1 MQNSMMTMMLAM
13 MAASKT
19 HEELAN
25 ECFNALEKFKA
36 SDFKDEEAEN
46 DVFQSFT
53 TMLLKCTQKGE
64 TSPEDIAKQALRLAK
79 TAQNLKDLEDLQ
91 NKSKIVDDEDDDDD
105 DELQG
110 PIIMGAGGM
119 A

>member
-53 TMLLKCTQKGE
+53 TMLLKCTQKGQ
-64 TSPEDIAKQALRLAK
+64 TKPEDIAKQALRLAK

-91 NKSKIVDDEDDDDD
+91 NKSKIVDDNDDD